1 MKSFGEAIPSSF
13 PKEKAYSEMNKCK
26 MRCLVLGTIWTID
39 YF

>member
-26 MRCLVLGTIWTID
+26 MRCLVLGTI
-39 YF
+39 